1 MTVLVTRPGEQG
13 KALCHQ
19 LQLHGVKALH
29 HPLITIQAG
38 EHLSSLPLQLRDIDI
53 VIAVSQHAVKFA
65 RRVLTDQQV
74 DWPQSIT
81 YLAVGQKTAHYLGK
95 AVQQNVNYPEVSD
108 SEHLLSMPQLN
119 DIVGKRILILR
130 GNGGRELI
138 FDTLIQRQAQ
148 VEYCE
153 VYKRENLAFRS
164 ELTVP
169 LWQDNQVDRLVI
181 TSSGQLNFFIQ
192 QTMPQYQSWLQ
203 QLTLFVPSERIANE
217 ARRFGFHSVVN
228 TGSASNQDLLATL
241 WPNKQDENHDK

>member
-19 LQLHGVKALH
+19 LKLRGLKALH

-38 EHLSSLPLQLRDIDI
+38 EQLSSLPLQLKHADI
-53 VIAVSQHAVKFA
+53 VIAVSQHAVQYANKA
-65 RRVLTDQQV
+65 IDQYQHH
-74 DWPQSIT
+74 WPQSIT

-95 AVQQNVNYPEVSD
+95 ATQQNVNYPLVSD
-108 SEHLLSMPQLN
+108 SEHLLSMPQLGC
-119 DIVGKRILILR
+119 IAGQRILILR

-138 FDTLIQRQAQ
+138 FDTLIQRQAH

-169 LWQDNQVDRLVI
+169 LWQDSHVDQVVI

-192 QTMPQYQSWLQ
+192 QIAPQFQSWLQ

-241 WPNKQDENHDK
+241 WPNR

>member
-1 MTVLVTRPGEQG
+1 MTVLITRPGEQG

-19 LQLHGVKALH
+19 LKLRGLKALH

-38 EHLSSLPLQLRDIDI
+38 EQLSSLPLQLKHADI
-53 VIAVSQHAVKFA
+53 VIAVSQHAVQYANKA
-65 RRVLTDQQV
+65 IDSYQHH
-74 DWPQSIT
+74 WPQSIT

-95 AVQQNVNYPEVSD
+95 TTQQNVNYPLVSD
-108 SEHLLSMPQLN
+108 SEHLLSMPQLGS
-119 DIVGKRILILR
+119 IAGQRILILR

-138 FDTLIQRQAQ
+138 FDTLIQRQAH

-169 LWQDNQVDRLVI
+169 LWQDSHVDQVVI

-192 QTMPQYQSWLQ
+192 QIAPQFQSWLQ

-241 WPNKQDENHDK
+241 WPNR